1 MASRSVRKIWTAFV
15 AVLVAVFLLYFVSSR
30 TEYSGNSDV
39 SYSPN
44 ILVDSTLYWYVAAYP
59 LSEMPEG
66 LTSVGKVSKNISGI
80 SSEDFIET
88 GAASG
93 IGIGAEVF
101 AGNNYPYQLYIQW
114 GDNLNFFT
122 IEPLSFPL
130 IRYHGDL
137 YIKVQSYQD
146 SGYFS
151 DHPNIY
157 PASFSL
163 DFSCVGSLSPAKIG
177 CIVPMNELESN
188 YEFYSGGDVY
198 SNANDLSTIFVN
210 ASGNRQ
216 EMMAF
221 YNVSLIPLD
230 YSEYEP

>member
-1 MASRSVRKIWTAFV
+1 
-15 AVLVAVFLLYFVSSR
+15 
-30 TEYSGNSDV
+30 
-39 SYSPN
+39 
-44 ILVDSTLYWYVAAYP
+44 
-59 LSEMPEG
+59 LS
-66 LTSVGKVSKNISGI
+66 
-80 SSEDFIET
+80 
-88 GAASG
+88 
-93 IGIGAEVF
+93 
-101 AGNNYPYQLYIQW
+101 
-114 GDNLNFFT
+114 FFT

-137 YIKVQSYQD
+137 YIKVQTYQD

-151 DHPNIY
+151 DYPNIS
-157 PASFSL
+157 PASFSP
-163 DFSCVGSLSPAKIG
+163 DFSYAGSLRSAEIG

-210 ASGNRQ
+210 ASGDRQ

>member
-1 MASRSVRKIWTAFV
+1 MASRSVRKIWTVFV
-15 AVLVAVFLLYFVSSR
+15 AVLVAVFLLYFVSSQI
-30 TEYSGNSDV
+30 EYSGNSDV

-44 ILVDSTLYWYVAAYP
+44 ILVDNTLYWYVAAYP
-59 LSEMPEG
+59 LSEIPEG
-66 LTSVGKVSKNISGI
+66 LTSIGKVSKNISGI
-80 SSEDFIET
+80 SSEDFIKT

-114 GDNLNFFT
+114 GDNLSFFT

-151 DHPNIY
+151 DYPNIS
-157 PASFSL
+157 PASFSP
-163 DFSCVGSLSPAKIG
+163 DFSYAGSLRSAEIG

-210 ASGNRQ
+210 ASGDRQ